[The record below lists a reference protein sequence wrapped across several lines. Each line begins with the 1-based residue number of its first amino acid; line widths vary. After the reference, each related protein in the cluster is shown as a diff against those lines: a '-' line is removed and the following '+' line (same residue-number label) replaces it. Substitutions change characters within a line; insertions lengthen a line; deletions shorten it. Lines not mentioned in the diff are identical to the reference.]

1 MADAVRL
8 RRQAPGAVGVP
19 DALRTDAIA
28 DRAAHGVHRAA
39 LTRVT
44 RFVLPLAAT
53 PAVLVSGW
61 LLRVGGAPRS
71 VQVLQGVAATL
82 ATAVFLGL
90 VRVRRGW
97 PAPATPWLALGLA
110 ATAFVPLL
118 GDSTGGPARWLIMG
132 GVRLYV
138 APVVLPLLLFLLG
151 TPWSNRATFAAAV
164 IAVAA
169 ALVLQPDAAQLTAFA
184 SGTLV
189 LLLWSASHPVLRVAL
204 AATLLGCAFVV
215 WRLPDPLAPVRYVEG
230 VFGIAAEV
238 SSLALLLALLSA
250 ALPVIAWVWVARALR
265 SAGTFAVAVYYA
277 CLFALA
283 PLQVTPV
290 PLLGFGAGPILGYAL
305 VAGVVSGARSSS
317 RRMRSERPPGG
328 AIDEAAPSNSLG
340 VASGAR
346 RRVSEPPSLFRGR
359 RW

>member
-1 MADAVRL
+1 M
-8 RRQAPGAVGVP
+8 P
-19 DALRTDAIA
+19 DALRTDAVA
-28 DRAAHGVHRAA
+28 DRAARGVHRAA

-44 RFVLPLAAT
+44 RFVLLLAAA
-53 PAVLVSGW
+53 PAVVLSGW
-61 LLRVGGAPRS
+61 LLRVAGAPRS

-97 PAPATPWLALGLA
+97 PARATPWLALGLA

-118 GDSTGGPARWLIMG
+118 ADSTGGPARWLIVG
-132 GVRLYV
+132 GARLYI

-151 TPWSNRATFAAAV
+151 TSSSNQATGVAAV
-164 IAVAA
+164 IAAA
-169 ALVLQPDAAQLTAFA
+169 TALVLQPDAAQLTAFA

-189 LLLWSASHPVLRVAL
+189 LLPWSASHRLLRVAL
-204 AATLLGCAFVV
+204 AATLLCCTGIV

-230 VFGIAAEV
+230 VFAIAAEV
-238 SSLALLLALLSA
+238 SSVALLVTLVSA
-250 ALPVIAWVWVARALR
+250 ALPVVAWVWVAGATR

-317 RRMRSERPPGG
+317 RRMHGRPMM
-328 AIDEAAPSNSLG
+328 A
-340 VASGAR
+340 
-346 RRVSEPPSLFRGR
+346 PPS
-359 RW
+359 